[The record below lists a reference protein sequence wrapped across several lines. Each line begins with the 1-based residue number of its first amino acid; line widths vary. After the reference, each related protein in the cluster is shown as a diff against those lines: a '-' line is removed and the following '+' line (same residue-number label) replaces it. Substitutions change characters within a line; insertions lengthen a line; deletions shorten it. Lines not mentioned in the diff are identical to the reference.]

1 MSVRQISEG
10 VWKVDIRLGRAERFQ
25 KRVRVSSKLEAIRK
39 ENEYRAS
46 LGKYSGD
53 IYSVNSISE
62 KYQEWIRNNQSPHTV
77 KDKNRM
83 LLSHILPFFGRM
95 IPDRITPVLIEDFT
109 KKRLVES
116 PGRLREVNL
125 EILCLQ
131 AMIKWA
137 VGMRMCN
144 EPLHKAKPLP
154 YKRPLPRT
162 VSREDIGKIIARLSP
177 KHKALYMC
185 LYMAGLRKSEAC
197 GLRWEDVHFSPDF
210 LLVRGKGDKQRLI
223 PMHPALSSAMSDL
236 KLSTRGSICFP
247 SRVSQRGGKATS
259 GVLTDIRKPLEKA
272 MELAEVSGKITPHQF
287 RHSFA
292 THLMDTG
299 ANLRSIQASLGHES
313 VQTTQIYT
321 HVSFGL
327 LQKDINRL

>member
-1 MSVRQISEG
+1 MSVLQISEG
-10 VWKVDIRLGRAERFQ
+10 VWKVDIRLGRQGRFQ
-25 KRVRVSSKLEAIRK
+25 KRVHVSSKLEAIQEELIFRK
-39 ENEYRAS
+39 K
-46 LGKYSGD
+46 LGKQMGD
-53 IYSVNSISE
+53 PYSVNTIAE
-62 KYQEWIRNNQSPHTV
+62 KYQEWITNNQSPHTV

-83 LLSHILPFFGRM
+83 LLAHILPFFGRM
-95 IPDRITPVLIEDFT
+95 MPDYITPVLIEDFM
-109 KKRLVES
+109 KKRLLES
-116 PGRLREVNL
+116 PGRFREVNL

-144 EPLHKAKPLP
+144 EPLHKSKPLP

-162 VSREDIGKIIARLSP
+162 ISREDIDKIIGELSA

-197 GLRWEDVHFSPDF
+197 ALTWADVHFNPDY
-210 LLVRGKGDKQRLI
+210 LLILGKGKKQRLV
-223 PMHPALSSAMSDL
+223 PMHPSLSEVMASL
-236 KLSTRGSICFP
+236 KLSTRGSLCFP
-247 SRVSQRGGKATS
+247 SRVSQRGGKATD
-259 GVLTDIRKPLEKA
+259 GILTDIRKPLEKA
-272 MELAEVSGKITPHQF
+272 MAAAGVSCRITPHQF

-299 ANLRSIQASLGHES
+299 ANLRSIQTSLGHES

-327 LQKDINRL
+327 LQKDIGRL